1 MTGDAE
7 GIEVSVSLES
17 GSTFNV
23 TLTKGSESAEK
34 TIEMTI
40 TEEDPIKL
48 NAPTGLSFKRGIASW
63 SKVDNASGYTVNLYS
78 IKGDTVTLIKTVEAD
93 TNKYDFTADVH
104 DNTSYIFDVTANG
117 DGVFFLDSDTSDDSE
132 VYKKSNNSVVN
143 KVVADMLA
151 MRNRRFNITASAGV
165 GGSIS
170 DEGVSR
176 VKFGLTKIYTIT
188 ADEGYEIAAVIVDG
202 EDIGAVS
209 EYKFSYVRAKH
220 TIHVIFEKV
229 EEEWKNPFEDI
240 FETDTYYDAIKFVYE
255 NGLFKGTS
263 ETEFEPATTMT
274 RAMFVTVLWRLEGEP
289 VVNYF
294 MQYDDVQADTWYTEA
309 VRWAS
314 AESIVNGYGDGTF
327 GVDDEITVEQ
337 AAVILAR
344 YAAYTDSY
352 KVADVNLKNYADGE
366 FVSYWAKDQMMWA
379 LENGIYESVGGKLN
393 PQAAASRALV
403 AEMFY
408 RYVVVFGK

>member
-1 MTGDAE
+1 
-7 GIEVSVSLES
+7 
-17 GSTFNV
+17 
-23 TLTKGSESAEK
+23 
-34 TIEMTI
+34 
-40 TEEDPIKL
+40 
-48 NAPTGLSFKRGIASW
+48 
-63 SKVDNASGYTVNLYS
+63 
-78 IKGDTVTLIKTVEAD
+78 
-93 TNKYDFTADVH
+93 
-104 DNTSYIFDVTANG
+104 
-117 DGVFFLDSDTSDDSE
+117 
-132 VYKKSNNSVVN
+132 
-143 KVVADMLA
+143 
-151 MRNRRFNITASAGV
+151 
-165 GGSIS
+165 
-170 DEGVSR
+170 
-176 VKFGLTKIYTIT
+176 
-188 ADEGYEIAAVIVDG
+188 
-202 EDIGAVS
+202 
-209 EYKFSYVRAKH
+209 
-220 TIHVIFEKV
+220 
-229 EEEWKNPFEDI
+229 
-240 FETDTYYDAIKFVYE
+240 
-255 NGLFKGTS
+255 
-263 ETEFEPATTMT
+263 
-274 RAMFVTVLWRLEGEP
+274 MFVTVLWRLEGEP

-393 PQAAASRALV
+393 PQSAASRALV